1 MTTNSHMPGDTWHKH
16 VFFGLHFDLHA
27 TTADTELGAQTTQA
41 HLRAE
46 LKKVRPDWVMYD
58 CKGVP
63 GYAGYPTRVGL
74 PSPGIVNDALPVWRK
89 VTRELGIPLSV
100 HYCGLWDDAQWTQH
114 PDWAAQRPDGTRYGD
129 DRFDGMHSHPLSF
142 SGPYGEQVLIP
153 QLLEVI
159 DAYDADGVWV
169 DADAWVA
176 VPDWSAATRRL
187 FVEEMRG
194 KATQKPGFSEK
205 PGFLEGGFSDADV
218 PLKPTDSYWQE
229 YLAFNR
235 KLYADYLT
243 QYAEALHT
251 RKPGFAVCANWA
263 YSARMPDEITT
274 PVDYLSGDY
283 TWTFAAETVALEGKV
298 FDARGLPWDLMA
310 WGFTS
315 PGPMTE
321 AQWTTRSAAELE
333 MEGALTCANGGA
345 FWIYDVPLRSGR
357 LVDWH
362 MDTFAEV
369 GHFLRARQAVFQ
381 GSTSAPHVALLHS
394 QSHFY
399 ANSNLEGPGVL
410 HGAEAPI
417 RTINGALQLLLQ
429 NHYHTDVLNEDAL
442 LRRMDEY
449 PVIVVAEQ
457 THLPQALRD
466 ALIAWVRRGGRLL
479 LTGSHIVQ
487 DYGAVLGVEPLD
499 DPAHD
504 GSAYAPA
511 DGGCVPLFG
520 EWQRVKVKGARAL
533 ATLLRN
539 QDLKLGR
546 TDVPAATLR
555 KLGKGSIA
563 AIYGPIAT
571 NYADYRYP
579 RIRSFAGAVLRA
591 LVGPM
596 PVELDAPAWVNMT
609 VRQRPGQLI
618 VHLVNT
624 APVNPL
630 TPQGPYMEDLST
642 LGPITLRAWCARRP
656 KAVSLAPDEGECNW
670 KWRDGLLTVTLP
682 SLHIHSAVVVDL
694 R

>member
-1 MTTNSHMPGDTWHKH
+1 MTTTRHTPGDTWHRR
-16 VFFGLHFDLHA
+16 VFFGLHFDLHP
-27 TTADTELGAQTTQA
+27 TLTDTELGAQTSEA
-41 HLRAE
+41 HLRTE
-46 LKKVRPDWVMYD
+46 LKKVGPDWVMYD

-74 PSPGIVNDALPVWRK
+74 PSPGIVKDALPLWRK
-89 VTRELGIPLSV
+89 VTRALGIPLSV
-100 HYCGLWDDAQWTQH
+100 HYCGLWDDAQWAAH
-114 PDWAAQRPDGTRYGD
+114 PDWAAQRPDGSRYGAD
-129 DRFDGMHSHPLSF
+129 QPGAQTLHPLSF
-142 SGPYGEQVLIP
+142 SSPYAEQVLIP

-159 DAYDADGVWV
+159 DAYDVDGVWV

-176 VPDWSAATRRL
+176 VPDWSATTRQL
-187 FVEEMRG
+187 FVQAM
-194 KATQKPGFSEK
+194 QQLHPDFSA
-205 PGFLEGGFSDADV
+205 ADV
-218 PLKPTDSYWQE
+218 PLKPGDSYWQD

-235 KLYADYLT
+235 RLYADYVT
-243 QYAEALHT
+243 RYANALHA
-251 RKPGFAVCANWA
+251 RKPGFAVCSNWA

-283 TWTFAAETVALEGKV
+283 TWTFAAETVALEAKV
-298 FDARGLPWDLMA
+298 FDGRGLPWDLMG

-315 PGPMTE
+315 TGPMTE

-345 FWIYDVPLRSGR
+345 FWIYDQPLRSGR

-369 GHFLRARQAVFQ
+369 GRFLRARQAVFQ
-381 GSTSAPHVALLHS
+381 GSASATHVALLHS

-399 ANSNLEGPGVL
+399 ANNNETAPGAL
-410 HGAEAPI
+410 HGGEAPL

-487 DYGAVLGVEPLD
+487 DYGDVLGVSPV
-499 DPAHD
+499 
-504 GSAYAPA
+504 GAPA
-511 DGGCVPLFG
+511 RDEVYLPPDGGCVPLFG
-520 EWQRVKVKGARAL
+520 EWQQVKLQGARML
-533 ATLLRN
+533 APLLRN
-539 QDLKLGR
+539 QDLKLGH
-546 TDVPAATLR
+546 TGLPAATLR
-555 KLGKGSIA
+555 KVGKGAIA
-563 AIYGPIAT
+563 AIYGPIAGV
-571 NYADYRYP
+571 YAGYRYP
-579 RIRSFAGAVLRA
+579 RIRSFAGQVLGA
-591 LVGPM
+591 LAGPM
-596 PVELDAPAWVNMT
+596 PVTLDAPAWVNMT

-630 TPQGPYMEDLST
+630 TPNSPCMEDLST

-656 KAVSLAPDEGECNW
+656 KAVSLVPEEGTLTW
-670 KWRDGLLTVTLP
+670 KWRDGSLTVTLDG
-682 SLHIHSAVVVDL
+682 LHIHSAVVIDL